1 MILLINKIHFSFNLS
16 LINDVHVC
24 LLVPAGGGSS
34 ALFHI
39 GALYQC
45 ASLSVDQAADYR
57 QWESLLSGSS
67 GDEKRD

>member
-45 ASLSVDQAADYR
+45 ASLSVDQSSRLQAVGESPLR
-57 QWESLLSGSS
+57 VQW
-67 GDEKRD
+67 